1 VNTGS
6 DVSLALDDNTG
17 QLKTKLKQVKKRN
30 SICLLFSQD
39 LRLPAPSTVTSAP
52 PVCPNEV
59 TVAEAALNDKLS
71 DIHADLS
78 PALKLLADKH

>member
-1 VNTGS
+1 M
-6 DVSLALDDNTG
+6 
-17 QLKTKLKQVKKRN
+17 
-30 SICLLFSQD
+30 
-39 LRLPAPSTVTSAP
+39 TSAPP

-78 PALKLLADKH
+78 PSLKILADKH